1 MVIVLLISSYNSRS
15 GEYGYLYSDDHGANW
30 SFIATDLG
38 EGGSFAEAQIVEFPD
53 GSLRTYMR
61 TSSGKIGY
69 ITSIDGGLNWTT
81 QEYIDGITVASYGTQ
96 LSAINYSQ
104 KVDGKDVILLST
116 PTASSGRRAG
126 KILVGVITDT
136 GNTGYDRYTVSWDYQ
151 YEIDLA
157 DYGFS
162 YSCMTELPNHRIG
175 ILYEKYDSWSRNEL
189 HLKDI
194 MKYDI
199 FTISELT
206 ASSNAG

>member
-1 MVIVLLISSYNSRS
+1 M
-15 GEYGYLYSDDHGANW
+15 
-30 SFIATDLG
+30 
-38 EGGSFAEAQIVEFPD
+38 
-53 GSLRTYMR
+53 
-61 TSSGKIGY
+61 
-69 ITSIDGGLNWTT
+69 GLQWHPTGRNCP
-81 QEYIDGITVASYGTQ
+81 Q
-96 LSAINYSQ
+96 
-104 KVDGKDVILLST
+104 ST
-116 PTASSGRRAG
+116 IPKRLTG
-126 KILVGVITDT
+126 TDT

-162 YSCMTELPNHRIG
+162 YSCMTELPDHRIG

-206 ASSNAG
+206 APSNAG

>member
-1 MVIVLLISSYNSRS
+1 M
-15 GEYGYLYSDDHGANW
+15 
-30 SFIATDLG
+30 
-38 EGGSFAEAQIVEFPD
+38 
-53 GSLRTYMR
+53 
-61 TSSGKIGY
+61 
-69 ITSIDGGLNWTT
+69 
-81 QEYIDGITVASYGTQ
+81 
-96 LSAINYSQ
+96 SAINYSQ

-162 YSCMTELPNHRIG
+162 YSCMTELPDHRIG

>member
-1 MVIVLLISSYNSRS
+1 MLK
-15 GEYGYLYSDDHGANW
+15 
-30 SFIATDLG
+30 
-38 EGGSFAEAQIVEFPD
+38 
-53 GSLRTYMR
+53 GSLLCFQKVNYTLAF
-61 TSSGKIGY
+61 
-69 ITSIDGGLNWTT
+69 ITSIAFGNVFEVNLRKKALQIGHLT

-162 YSCMTELPNHRIG
+162 YSCMTELPDHRIG